1 VVTFSVKVIAMEN
14 NKVIINPNESHM
26 MVLAIRVSMIEEEGA
41 APFLGLSLDEEKPQD
56 ESFCIQGVT
65 FIMDKI
71 LLEQCGAINID
82 FIEGE
87 SRSGLKITSANS
99 LLSGYDC

>member
-1 VVTFSVKVIAMEN
+1 M
-14 NKVIINPNESHM
+14 INYPKESLM
-26 MVLAIRVSMIEEEGA
+26 TVLAIRVSVVEETGA
-41 APFLGLSLDEEKPQD
+41 VPFLGLSLDEEKSQD

-87 SRSGLKITSANS
+87 NPSGFKITSANS
-99 LLSGYDC
+99 LFLEYDC